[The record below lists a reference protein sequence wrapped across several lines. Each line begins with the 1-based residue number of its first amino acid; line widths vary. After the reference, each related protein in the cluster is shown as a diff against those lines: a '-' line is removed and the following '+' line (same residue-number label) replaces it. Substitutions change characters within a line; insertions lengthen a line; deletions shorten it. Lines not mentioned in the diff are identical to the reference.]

1 MFLLTDFVVLAI
13 QLYEGE
19 DLFDAFGGNLTL
31 STPQVRLYLSQIIL
45 IMEHLHKNKIIYR
58 DLKPENLMLDEDGY
72 LNLVDFGTAKK
83 LTIEHRYKTMTIIG
97 TPHYMAPEI
106 ITGKGYS
113 FAADWWSIGVLLY
126 EMISGKL
133 PFGEFADDPFTIYE
147 EILKQ

>member
-1 MFLLTDFVVLAI
+1 MFIVSNFIILAL

-19 DLFDAFGGNLTL
+19 DLFDAFGGTL
-31 STPQVRLYLSQIIL
+31 SLSPPQIRLYMSQVVL
-45 IMEHLHKNKIIYR
+45 MMDHLQKQKVIYR
-58 DLKPENLMLDEDGY
+58 DLKPENLMVDPEGY

-113 FAADWWSIGVLLY
+113 FAADWWSMGILLY
-126 EMISGKL
+126 ELNSGKL

-147 EILKQ
+147 EILK

>member
-1 MFLLTDFVVLAI
+1 MFVQSNYVILVI

-31 STPQVRLYLSQIIL
+31 SPPQIRLYMSQIVL
-45 IMEHLHKNKIIYR
+45 MMEHLHKQKIIYR
-58 DLKPENLMLDEDGY
+58 DLKPENLMVDSDGY

-113 FAADWWSIGVLLY
+113 FVADWWSMGILLY
-126 EMISGKL
+126 
-133 PFGEFADDPFTIYE
+133 
-147 EILKQ
+147 